1 MSIFR
6 NAAVISAMTLL
17 SRITGLVRD
26 VLIARVFGVSGDTDA
41 YYVAFRL
48 PNLLRRLFAEG
59 AFQQAFV
66 PMLADVKSNRS
77 AEETK
82 SFIDKVASLL
92 GFIVLCVSILG
103 VVAAPIL
110 FFVIASGLAEEPATF
125 DTATRLTRCMFPY
138 IFFMS
143 LVALSSS
150 VLNTWK
156 NFAIPAAVPIL
167 LNLSL
172 ITATLFIAPLF
183 EQPIYALAVGVMAG
197 GFLQLA
203 VQVPQ
208 LAKLHLLPK
217 FVNPFKAMK
226 DSSVRR
232 VLKLMV
238 PALFAVGVAQI
249 SILINTNIASFLAE
263 GSVTWLA
270 YADRLMEFPTAL
282 LGVALG
288 TVLLPS
294 LSAAFAK
301 GMTDRYNALL
311 DWGLKLVVA
320 FAVPAAIGLAL
331 LGEGLVSVLFQS
343 SRFNVNDVYQT
354 ATAVTGYSVGLIG
367 LIGIKILAPGFYA
380 QKDIKTPVKVAC
392 AALIVTQIFN
402 LVNVP
407 LFSHA
412 GLALSVGLGACF
424 NAGCLLIILRRR
436 GVFTPLAGWKKLF
449 LTVSA
454 GSLLLIGY
462 LLVIQHYC
470 VWSAMAYPWS
480 KEKTACRSIRQ
491 AVIFFASLNFVRVC
505 FVFFL
510 EFNLMFQRK
519 HGGEGDEFII
529 GHREQCA
536 RAVFSAVESIVK
548 VCVNVGKVFFQDLF
562 DFFRTVFDLG
572 NQVFQSFLGIV
583 QRCQCPFGIVLQ
595 LFVTHFG
602 LLYQF

>member
-17 SRITGLVRD
+17 SRITGLIRD
-26 VLIARVFGVSGDTDA
+26 ILIARVFGVSGDTDA

-103 VVAAPIL
+103 VIAAPIL
-110 FFVIASGLAEEPATF
+110 VFVIASGLVEEPATF
-125 DTATRLTRCMFPY
+125 DTATRLTRYMFPY

-156 NFAIPAAVPIL
+156 HFAIPAAVPIL

-172 ITATLFIAPLF
+172 ITATLFVAPLF
-183 EQPIYALAVGVMAG
+183 DQPIYALALGVMAG

-203 VQVPQ
+203 VQIPQ
-208 LAKLHLLPK
+208 PCQASSLLPR

-226 DSSVRR
+226 DPSVRR

-320 FAVPAAIGLAL
+320 FAVPAGYRLSA
-331 LGEGLVSVLFQS
+331 
-343 SRFNVNDVYQT
+343 SRGRARLRV
-354 ATAVTGYSVGLIG
+354 
-367 LIGIKILAPGFYA
+367 
-380 QKDIKTPVKVAC
+380 
-392 AALIVTQIFN
+392 
-402 LVNVP
+402 VP
-407 LFSHA
+407 
-412 GLALSVGLGACF
+412 
-424 NAGCLLIILRRR
+424 
-436 GVFTPLAGWKKLF
+436 K
-449 LTVSA
+449 
-454 GSLLLIGY
+454 
-462 LLVIQHYC
+462 Q
-470 VWSAMAYPWS
+470 
-480 KEKTACRSIRQ
+480 
-491 AVIFFASLNFVRVC
+491 
-505 FVFFL
+505 
-510 EFNLMFQRK
+510 
-519 HGGEGDEFII
+519 
-529 GHREQCA
+529 
-536 RAVFSAVESIVK
+536 
-548 VCVNVGKVFFQDLF
+548 
-562 DFFRTVFDLG
+562 
-572 NQVFQSFLGIV
+572 
-583 QRCQCPFGIVLQ
+583 PF
-595 LFVTHFG
+595 
-602 LLYQF
+602 

>member
-1 MSIFR
+1 MPPCRSADRILTDLNPVDCRLFLFEIAVSIFR

-17 SRITGLVRD
+17 SRVTGLIRD
-26 VLIARVFGVSGDTDA
+26 ILIARVFGVSGDTDA

-103 VVAAPIL
+103 VIAAPIL
-110 FFVIASGLAEEPATF
+110 VFVIASGLAEEPATF
-125 DTATRLTRCMFPY
+125 DTATRLTRYMFPY

-156 NFAIPAAVPIL
+156 HFAIPAAVPIL

-172 ITATLFIAPLF
+172 ITATLFVAPLF
-183 EQPIYALAVGVMAG
+183 DQPIYALAVGVMAG

-203 VQVPQ
+203 VQIPQ
-208 LAKLHLLPK
+208 LAKLHLLPR

-226 DSSVRR
+226 DPSVRR

-354 ATAVTGYSVGLIG
+354 ATAVTGYSIGLIG

-424 NAGCLLIILRRR
+424 NACCLLIILRRR

-449 LTVSA
+449 LTVIV
-454 GSLLLIGY
+454 GSVLLTAY

-470 VWSAMAYPWS
+470 DWTQMAYPW
-480 KEKTACRSIRQ
+480 
-491 AVIFFASLNFVRVC
+491 AVKLGLVLGVVMGAAVLYIGTLAVCGYRLSALKASEV
-505 FVFFL
+505 
-510 EFNLMFQRK
+510 
-519 HGGEGDEFII
+519 D
-529 GHREQCA
+529 
-536 RAVFSAVESIVK
+536 
-548 VCVNVGKVFFQDLF
+548 
-562 DFFRTVFDLG
+562 
-572 NQVFQSFLGIV
+572 
-583 QRCQCPFGIVLQ
+583 
-595 LFVTHFG
+595 
-602 LLYQF
+602 

>member
-1 MSIFR
+1 MPPCRSADRILTDLNPVDFRLFLFEIAVSIFR

-17 SRITGLVRD
+17 SRITGLIRD
-26 VLIARVFGVSGDTDA
+26 ILIARVFGVSGDTDA

-110 FFVIASGLAEEPATF
+110 VFVIASGLADEPTTF
-125 DTATRLTRCMFPY
+125 DTATRLTRYMFPY

-156 NFAIPAAVPIL
+156 HFAIPAAVPIL

-172 ITATLFIAPLF
+172 ITATLFVAPLF
-183 EQPIYALAVGVMAG
+183 DQPIYALAVGVMAG

-203 VQVPQ
+203 VQIPQ
-208 LAKLHLLPK
+208 LAKLHLLPR

-226 DSSVRR
+226 DPSVRR

-301 GMTDRYNALL
+301 DMTDRYNALL

-354 ATAVTGYSVGLIG
+354 ATAVTGYSIGLIG

-424 NAGCLLIILRRR
+424 NACCLLIILRRR

-449 LTVSA
+449 LTVIA
-454 GSLLLIGY
+454 GSVLLTAY

-470 VWSAMAYPWS
+470 DWTQMAYPWVVKLGLVLS
-480 KEKTACRSIRQ
+480 VVVGAAVLYIGTLAACGYRLSDLR
-491 AVIFFASLNFVRVC
+491 ASEV
-505 FVFFL
+505 
-510 EFNLMFQRK
+510 
-519 HGGEGDEFII
+519 D
-529 GHREQCA
+529 
-536 RAVFSAVESIVK
+536 
-548 VCVNVGKVFFQDLF
+548 
-562 DFFRTVFDLG
+562 
-572 NQVFQSFLGIV
+572 
-583 QRCQCPFGIVLQ
+583 
-595 LFVTHFG
+595 
-602 LLYQF
+602 

>member
-1 MSIFR
+1 M
-6 NAAVISAMTLL
+6 
-17 SRITGLVRD
+17 
-26 VLIARVFGVSGDTDA
+26 
-41 YYVAFRL
+41 
-48 PNLLRRLFAEG
+48 
-59 AFQQAFV
+59 
-66 PMLADVKSNRS
+66 
-77 AEETK
+77 
-82 SFIDKVASLL
+82 
-92 GFIVLCVSILG
+92 
-103 VVAAPIL
+103 
-110 FFVIASGLAEEPATF
+110 FVIASGLVEEPATF
-125 DTATRLTRCMFPY
+125 DTATRLTRYMFPY

-156 NFAIPAAVPIL
+156 HFAIPAAVPIL

-172 ITATLFIAPLF
+172 ITATLFVAPLF
-183 EQPIYALAVGVMAG
+183 DQPIYALAVGVMAG

-203 VQVPQ
+203 VQIPQ
-208 LAKLHLLPK
+208 LAKLHLLPR

-226 DSSVRR
+226 DPSVRR

-354 ATAVTGYSVGLIG
+354 ATAVMGYSIGLIG

-424 NAGCLLIILRRR
+424 NACCLLIILRRR

-449 LTVSA
+449 LTVIL
-454 GSLLLIGY
+454 GSVLLTAY

-470 VWSAMAYPWS
+470 DWTQMAYPW
-480 KEKTACRSIRQ
+480 
-491 AVIFFASLNFVRVC
+491 AVKLGLVLGVVAGAAVLYIGTLAVCGYRLSDLKASEV
-505 FVFFL
+505 
-510 EFNLMFQRK
+510 
-519 HGGEGDEFII
+519 D
-529 GHREQCA
+529 
-536 RAVFSAVESIVK
+536 
-548 VCVNVGKVFFQDLF
+548 
-562 DFFRTVFDLG
+562 
-572 NQVFQSFLGIV
+572 
-583 QRCQCPFGIVLQ
+583 
-595 LFVTHFG
+595 
-602 LLYQF
+602 

>member
-17 SRITGLVRD
+17 SRITGLIRD
-26 VLIARVFGVSGDTDA
+26 ILIARVFGVSGDTDA

-103 VVAAPIL
+103 VIAAPIL
-110 FFVIASGLAEEPATF
+110 VFVIASGLVEEPATF
-125 DTATRLTRCMFPY
+125 DTATRLTRYMFPY

-156 NFAIPAAVPIL
+156 HFAIPAAVPIL

-172 ITATLFIAPLF
+172 ITATLFVAPLF
-183 EQPIYALAVGVMAG
+183 DQPIYALAVGVMAG

-203 VQVPQ
+203 VQIPQ
-208 LAKLHLLPK
+208 LAKLHLLPR

-226 DSSVRR
+226 DPSVRR

-354 ATAVTGYSVGLIG
+354 ATAVMGYSIGLIG

-424 NAGCLLIILRRR
+424 NACFLLIILRRR

-449 LTVSA
+449 LTVIL
-454 GSLLLIGY
+454 GSVLLTAY

-470 VWSAMAYPWS
+470 DWTQMAYPW
-480 KEKTACRSIRQ
+480 
-491 AVIFFASLNFVRVC
+491 AVKLGLVLGVVAGAAVLYIGTLAVCGYRLSDLKASEV
-505 FVFFL
+505 
-510 EFNLMFQRK
+510 
-519 HGGEGDEFII
+519 D
-529 GHREQCA
+529 
-536 RAVFSAVESIVK
+536 
-548 VCVNVGKVFFQDLF
+548 
-562 DFFRTVFDLG
+562 
-572 NQVFQSFLGIV
+572 
-583 QRCQCPFGIVLQ
+583 
-595 LFVTHFG
+595 
-602 LLYQF
+602 

>member
-17 SRITGLVRD
+17 SRITGLIRD
-26 VLIARVFGVSGDTDA
+26 ILIARVFGVSGDTDA

-110 FFVIASGLAEEPATF
+110 VFVIASGLAEEPATF
-125 DTATRLTRCMFPY
+125 DTATRLTRYMFPY

-156 NFAIPAAVPIL
+156 HFAIPAAVPIL

-172 ITATLFIAPLF
+172 ITATLFVAPLF
-183 EQPIYALAVGVMAG
+183 DQPIYALAVGVMAG

-203 VQVPQ
+203 VQIPQ
-208 LAKLHLLPK
+208 LAKLHLLPR

-226 DSSVRR
+226 DPSVRR

-354 ATAVTGYSVGLIG
+354 ATAVTGYSIGLIG
-367 LIGIKILAPGFYA
+367 LIGIKIL
-380 QKDIKTPVKVAC
+380 VKVAC

-424 NAGCLLIILRRR
+424 NACCLLIILRRR
-436 GVFTPLAGWKKLF
+436 GVFTPLSGRKKLF
-449 LTVSA
+449 LTVIV
-454 GSLLLIGY
+454 GSVLLTAY

-470 VWSAMAYPWS
+470 DWTQMAYPW
-480 KEKTACRSIRQ
+480 
-491 AVIFFASLNFVRVC
+491 AVKLGLVLGVVMGAAVLYIGILAVCGYRLSDLKASEV
-505 FVFFL
+505 
-510 EFNLMFQRK
+510 
-519 HGGEGDEFII
+519 D
-529 GHREQCA
+529 
-536 RAVFSAVESIVK
+536 
-548 VCVNVGKVFFQDLF
+548 
-562 DFFRTVFDLG
+562 
-572 NQVFQSFLGIV
+572 
-583 QRCQCPFGIVLQ
+583 
-595 LFVTHFG
+595 
-602 LLYQF
+602 

>member
-1 MSIFR
+1 MPPCRSADRILTDLNPAGFFLFEIAVSIFR

-17 SRITGLVRD
+17 SRVTGLIRD
-26 VLIARVFGVSGDTDA
+26 ILIARVFGVSGDTDA

-103 VVAAPIL
+103 VIAAPIL
-110 FFVIASGLAEEPATF
+110 VFVIASGLAEEPATF
-125 DTATRLTRCMFPY
+125 DTATRLTRYMFPY

-156 NFAIPAAVPIL
+156 HFAIPAAVPIL

-172 ITATLFIAPLF
+172 ITATLFVAPLF
-183 EQPIYALAVGVMAG
+183 DQPIYALAVGVMAG

-203 VQVPQ
+203 VQIPQ
-208 LAKLHLLPK
+208 LAKLHLLPR

-226 DSSVRR
+226 DPSVRR

-354 ATAVTGYSVGLIG
+354 ATAVTGYSIGLIG

-424 NAGCLLIILRRR
+424 NACCLLIILRRR

-449 LTVSA
+449 LTVIV
-454 GSLLLIGY
+454 GSVLLTAY

-470 VWSAMAYPWS
+470 DWTQMAYPW
-480 KEKTACRSIRQ
+480 
-491 AVIFFASLNFVRVC
+491 AVKLGLVLGVVMGAAVLYIGTLAVCGYRLSALKASEV
-505 FVFFL
+505 
-510 EFNLMFQRK
+510 
-519 HGGEGDEFII
+519 D
-529 GHREQCA
+529 
-536 RAVFSAVESIVK
+536 
-548 VCVNVGKVFFQDLF
+548 
-562 DFFRTVFDLG
+562 
-572 NQVFQSFLGIV
+572 
-583 QRCQCPFGIVLQ
+583 
-595 LFVTHFG
+595 
-602 LLYQF
+602 

>member
-17 SRITGLVRD
+17 SRVTGLIRD
-26 VLIARVFGVSGDTDA
+26 ILIARVFGVSGDTDA

-103 VVAAPIL
+103 VIAAPIL
-110 FFVIASGLAEEPATF
+110 VFVIASGLADEPATF
-125 DTATRLTRCMFPY
+125 DTATRLTRYMFPY

-156 NFAIPAAVPIL
+156 HFAIPAAVPIL

-172 ITATLFIAPLF
+172 ITATLFVAPLF
-183 EQPIYALAVGVMAG
+183 DQPIYALAVGVMAG

-203 VQVPQ
+203 VQIPQ
-208 LAKLHLLPK
+208 RAKLHLLPR

-226 DSSVRR
+226 DPSVRR

-354 ATAVTGYSVGLIG
+354 ATAVTGYSIGLIG

-424 NAGCLLIILRRR
+424 NACCLLIILRRR

-449 LTVSA
+449 LTVIV
-454 GSLLLIGY
+454 GSVLLTAY

-470 VWSAMAYPWS
+470 DWTQMAYPW
-480 KEKTACRSIRQ
+480 
-491 AVIFFASLNFVRVC
+491 AVKLGLVLGVVMGAAVLYIGTLAVCGYRLSDPVSYTHLRAHEPGWIGKPFSLLVTEPR
-505 FVFFL
+505 
-510 EFNLMFQRK
+510 
-519 HGGEGDEFII
+519 
-529 GHREQCA
+529 
-536 RAVFSAVESIVK
+536 
-548 VCVNVGKVFFQDLF
+548 
-562 DFFRTVFDLG
+562 
-572 NQVFQSFLGIV
+572 QVFLRLLLRIRLCVSKARRTGRRRVHRRAWTAMHRDRLW
-583 QRCQCPFGIVLQ
+583 RC
-595 LFVTHFG
+595 
-602 LLYQF
+602 

>member
-1 MSIFR
+1 MPSCRSADRILTDLNPVDFRLFLFEIAVSIFR

-17 SRITGLVRD
+17 SRITGLIRD
-26 VLIARVFGVSGDTDA
+26 ILIARVFGVSGDTDA

-110 FFVIASGLAEEPATF
+110 VFVIASGLAEEPATF
-125 DTATRLTRCMFPY
+125 DTATRLTRYMFPY

-156 NFAIPAAVPIL
+156 HFAIPAAVPIL

-172 ITATLFIAPLF
+172 ITATLFVAPLF
-183 EQPIYALAVGVMAG
+183 DQPIYALAVGVMAG

-203 VQVPQ
+203 VQIPQ
-208 LAKLHLLPK
+208 LAKLHLLPR

-226 DSSVRR
+226 DPSVRR

-354 ATAVTGYSVGLIG
+354 ATAVTGYSIGLIG

-424 NAGCLLIILRRR
+424 NACCLLIILRRR
-436 GVFTPLAGWKKLF
+436 GVFTPLSGWKKLF
-449 LTVSA
+449 LTVIV
-454 GSLLLIGY
+454 GSVLLTAY

-470 VWSAMAYPWS
+470 DWTQMAYPW
-480 KEKTACRSIRQ
+480 
-491 AVIFFASLNFVRVC
+491 AVKLGLVLGVVMGAAVLYIGILAVCGYRLSDLKASEV
-505 FVFFL
+505 
-510 EFNLMFQRK
+510 
-519 HGGEGDEFII
+519 D
-529 GHREQCA
+529 
-536 RAVFSAVESIVK
+536 
-548 VCVNVGKVFFQDLF
+548 
-562 DFFRTVFDLG
+562 
-572 NQVFQSFLGIV
+572 
-583 QRCQCPFGIVLQ
+583 
-595 LFVTHFG
+595 
-602 LLYQF
+602 